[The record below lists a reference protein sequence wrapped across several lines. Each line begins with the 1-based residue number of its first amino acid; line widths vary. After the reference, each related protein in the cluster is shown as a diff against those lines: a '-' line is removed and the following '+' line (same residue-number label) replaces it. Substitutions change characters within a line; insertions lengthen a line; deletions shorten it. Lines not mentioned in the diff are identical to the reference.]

1 MESQAGS
8 RIDHVRDSQASSK
21 ITGLKRSIDA
31 NEDKKGVHM
40 KVEAEGSDFF
50 MDDKESISI
59 S

>member
-1 MESQAGS
+1 MESAAGS

-21 ITGLKRSIDA
+21 VSGLRRSIIV
-31 NEDKKGVHM
+31 EDKKGVHM

-50 MDDKESISI
+50 MDDKESVSI

>member
-1 MESQAGS
+1 MESAAGS
-8 RIDHVRDSQASSK
+8 MIDHVRDSQASSK
-21 ITGLKRSIDA
+21 VSGLRRSIIV
-31 NEDKKGVHM
+31 EDKKGVHM